1 MKLKFI
7 SLQEV
12 SILSPCVFPFFP
24 ETDIIEVLLF
34 EVIKDEAEVDTVG
47 VEAFDKIFFLSLVN
61 NSLKFIFFLFLEI
74 VSNFYFFVLLFFHL
88 RHFCQ
93 FLS

>member
-12 SILSPCVFPFFP
+12 SIRSPCIFPFFP

-34 EVIKDEAEVDTVG
+34 EVIIDEAEVDTVG
-47 VEAFDKIFFLSLVN
+47 VEAFDKIFFLSLDN
-61 NSLKFIFFLFLEI
+61 NSLKFIFF
-74 VSNFYFFVLLFFHL
+74 FYFW
-88 RHFCQ
+88 R
-93 FLS
+93 